1 MQVLK
6 NFIIGF
12 SLVAALL
19 TGCNKVET
27 LDWNDIPDKKK
38 EEKKEDAPKPLK
50 ANNIVVAHRGGSAES
65 GYPDNSKAGLKYCI
79 DKGIY
84 GCECDAYITSDN
96 NVIIAHATADYKV
109 NGLTPWDHT
118 LAEIRKNGVL
128 SNGEQ
133 IPTLQEFLDIAV
145 DEKSHTKIF
154 VELKK
159 LDASHL
165 DFITLCAKRV
175 SEIVKEKSAMN
186 FVTFLCTGTNDNVMK
201 TAKSYADEVGC
212 DFQVNTNKT
221 VKQLQTLGLG
231 WGNYPSDYLTPEFG
245 GTGSI
250 NPRSF
255 AAEKMSISMFFIDK
269 KKYNDYSIVDK
280 TMIDFY
286 ISNISLFRT
295 ICSNYP
301 VWLVQTLPN
310 KQ

>member
-6 NFIIGF
+6 NFIVGF
-12 SLVAALL
+12 SLVATLL
-19 TGCNKVET
+19 TGCNKAET
-27 LDWNDIPDKKK
+27 LDWKDFPGKEK
-38 EEKKEDAPKPLK
+38 EEKKDDAPKPMK
-50 ANNIVVAHRGGSAES
+50 ADNIVVAHRGGSAES
-65 GYPDNSKAGLKYCI
+65 GCPDNSVAGLRYCI
-79 DKGIY
+79 QNGIY

-118 LAEIRKNGVL
+118 LAEIRKAGVL

-133 IPTLQEFLDIAV
+133 IPTLQDILDVAV
-145 DEKSHTKIF
+145 DEKSQTKIF
-154 VELKK
+154 IELKK

-165 DFITLCAKRV
+165 NFITLCGKRV

-201 TAKSYADEVGC
+201 TTKSYADEVGC

-221 VKQLQTLGLG
+221 VKQLQTLGLD

-250 NPRSF
+250 DPRGF
-255 AAEKMSISMFFIDK
+255 TAEKMSISMFFIDK
-269 KKYNDYSIVDK
+269 KKYNAYSITEDK
-280 TMIDFY
+280 MVKFY
-286 ISNISLFRT
+286 MDNIGLFRT

-301 VWLVQTLPN
+301 VWL
-310 KQ
+310 KAKIKG